1 MIPPLPLPLAIL
13 PWAGLWSLLPLAD
26 APAAPSSAPVAE
38 AAPAPLSLAAEV
50 EALETAAANA
60 TLPKAPAPVAALQGT
75 VSYQRPIGFV
85 SIGAHVIE
93 GDVSSPTGDD
103 PEYDETFSIDLGFY
117 TWNDSL
123 GLALEL
129 GYLPSSYELE
139 TSSLGSEDVD
149 VRRYLLGLRFADDE
163 PDSFFLYYLRG
174 GVVLREDDGDSVEDD
189 GLGWYAGGGIEWKF
203 GRGFSLG
210 PSLLYSET
218 DSMDSSEWILGLQA
232 AYSF

>member
-1 MIPPLPLPLAIL
+1 MIPPLAVSS
-13 PWAGLWSLLPLAD
+13 WAGLWCLLPLLG
-26 APAAPSSAPVAE
+26 APGASSPVAE
-38 AAPAPLSLAAEV
+38 AAPNPAAESAPAPRPLSLTAELAAR
-50 EALETAAANA
+50 A
-60 TLPKAPAPVAALQGT
+60 APVPARAESLAPLQGT
-75 VSYQRPIGFV
+75 VTHRRPIGFV

-129 GYLPSSYELE
+129 GYLPSSYELD
-139 TSSLGSEDVD
+139 TSSLSSEDVD

-163 PDSFFLYYLRG
+163 PDSFFLYHLRG
-174 GVVLREDDGDSVEDD
+174 GVVLREDDGDTVDDD
-189 GLGWYAGGGIEWKF
+189 GIGWYAGGGIEWKL

-218 DSMDSSEWILGLQA
+218 DSMDSNEWILGLQA

>member
-1 MIPPLPLPLAIL
+1 MIPLLAIL
-13 PWAGLWSLLPLAD
+13 PWAGLWSLLPLAG
-26 APAAPSSAPVAE
+26 APTAPSSAPAAE
-38 AAPAPLSLAAEV
+38 TAAAPLSLAAEL
-50 EALETAAANA
+50 EALETAAPSA
-60 TLPKAPAPVAALQGT
+60 TLAPAPVATLQGT
-75 VSYQRPIGFV
+75 VTDRRPIGFV

-93 GDVSSPTGDD
+93 GDVRSPTGDD

-129 GYLPSSYELE
+129 GYLPSSYELD

-163 PDSFFLYYLRG
+163 PDSFFLYYLRAG
-174 GVVLREDDGDSVEDD
+174 AVMREDDGDSVEDD